1 MKIAGRLFSSGIARR
16 LMVCLIAAALLP
28 LAGSAL
34 LSLDLVTNMLIE
46 QNHARLERYGEDYA
60 NALRDRLLT
69 VEGRLHELSARSDL
83 GAALR
88 DGERA
93 RLQREFK
100 GLAIAEASGKIV
112 QIFGDVDGVP
122 PLDAAQ
128 VERLGRGA
136 TVLATT
142 TGAGGASRV
151 WASAGYE
158 RAGAGSGRIVAEI
171 DPAYLWRRLAEPS
184 THAGICVGDAKGKPL
199 ACAREAPPT
208 APQAFTSPMYEGL
221 ARRETFDRGGAA
233 YLASHH
239 SLPFEPEI
247 AGRGWSVVA
256 TRPVSDVLAPVEEL
270 ESMLFAMS
278 GVAILFVA
286 VLGATQIGRSLRA
299 LNDLREGLRRVGE
312 KDFSARI
319 DARGNDELNG
329 LGPSFNT
336 MAARLGGEF
345 TALLTLSEIDQ
356 AIVSRLDLDRVIET
370 VVMRMRDVVPADFV
384 SIAIVDRNAPA
395 MVRIYTRDQRRDGG
409 LELERC
415 AFTPEDTG
423 VLLAYPD
430 GLWLDRA
437 QAVTPYLAPVAKLGA
452 ASLFVL
458 PVVWQ
463 NDVVGTVVLGFTASA
478 ILSDE
483 ERGRARNL
491 GDRVGVAFATA
502 AKDEQ
507 LYVQANYDT
516 LTALPNRQY
525 FMDQLARRLAQA
537 QRDPRQ
543 FALLVVDLDHF
554 KRINDTQGHEA
565 GDDVL
570 RQTAERLKQCVRE
583 TDTVARL
590 GGDEFTIVLPQ
601 VKSARDSESVAQHII
616 ESMAAPFLV
625 AGKEQFLNA
634 SIGIALYPADGTT
647 AEALLRNADTAMY
660 RAKEGG
666 RGRYVYF
673 EERMNVAALAR
684 VSLERELRRAV
695 ENNEFTLWYQPQ
707 LDLRTGR
714 ISGAEALL
722 RWECPGQEMRTP
734 ADFIHLAEDTGLI
747 EPIGEWVLREAC
759 RQFRAWRGEGIAL
772 PLVAVNVSI
781 RQFRQ
786 PAFVESVGS
795 ILRSTGMAPKCLELE
810 ITEGLLH
817 ETNIAAA
824 TLLEP
829 LHAMGVTF
837 SLDDFG
843 TGYSSLASVKRFPL
857 ATIKIDRTF
866 IADLSADDESGS
878 VAAAV
883 IATAHAL
890 RKRVV
895 AEGVETERQAA
906 ILARLGCDHL
916 QGHFCSRPLDART
929 FARFFVHAEATRKPV
944 LSAKVSAHG

>member
-1 MKIAGRLFSSGIARR
+1 M
-16 LMVCLIAAALLP
+16 
-28 LAGSAL
+28 
-34 LSLDLVTNMLIE
+34 
-46 QNHARLERYGEDYA
+46 
-60 NALRDRLLT
+60 
-69 VEGRLHELSARSDL
+69 
-83 GAALR
+83 
-88 DGERA
+88 
-93 RLQREFK
+93 
-100 GLAIAEASGKIV
+100 
-112 QIFGDVDGVP
+112 
-122 PLDAAQ
+122 
-128 VERLGRGA
+128 
-136 TVLATT
+136 
-142 TGAGGASRV
+142 
-151 WASAGYE
+151 
-158 RAGAGSGRIVAEI
+158 
-171 DPAYLWRRLAEPS
+171 
-184 THAGICVGDAKGKPL
+184 
-199 ACAREAPPT
+199 
-208 APQAFTSPMYEGL
+208 
-221 ARRETFDRGGAA
+221 
-233 YLASHH
+233 
-239 SLPFEPEI
+239 
-247 AGRGWSVVA
+247 
-256 TRPVSDVLAPVEEL
+256 
-270 ESMLFAMS
+270 
-278 GVAILFVA
+278 
-286 VLGATQIGRSLRA
+286 
-299 LNDLREGLRRVGE
+299 GE
-312 KDFSARI
+312 KDFTARV
-319 DARGNDELNG
+319 DARGNDEFDG
-329 LGPSFNT
+329 LATSFNT

-345 TALLTLSEIDQ
+345 TALLTLSDIDQ

-370 VVMRMRDVVPADFV
+370 VVHAHARGRPRRRTSALR
-384 SIAIVDRNAPA
+384 SWIAMPRPWSGS
-395 MVRIYTRDQRRDGG
+395 TRATSAG
-409 LELERC
+409 
-415 AFTPEDTG
+415 TG
-423 VLLAYPD
+423 VSSSSAARSLPRTRTFSSTYPD

-452 ASLFVL
+452 SSLLVL
-458 PVVWQ
+458 PIVWQ
-463 NDVVGTVVLGFTASA
+463 NDVVGTVVLGFAA
-478 ILSDE
+478 AALLSDE

-507 LYVQANYDT
+507 LYFQANYDT

-525 FMDQLARRLAQA
+525 FMDQLARRLTQA

-554 KRINDTQGHEA
+554 KLINDTLGHEA

-601 VKSARDSESVAQHII
+601 IKSARDSESVAQHII

-625 AGKEQFLNA
+625 GGKEEFLNA

-647 AEALLRNADTAMY
+647 AEELLRNADTAMY

-684 VSLERELRRAV
+684 VSLERELRQAV
-695 ENNEFTLWYQPQ
+695 ENDEFSLWYQPQ

-722 RWECPGQEMRTP
+722 RWECPGREMRTP
-734 ADFIHLAEDTGLI
+734 ADFIQLADETGLI

-759 RQFRAWRGEGIAL
+759 RQFRAWQDEGLAL

-786 PAFVESVGS
+786 PALRRDGCGRSC
-795 ILRSTGMAPKCLELE
+795 RSTGMAPQCLELE

-817 ETNIAAA
+817 ESNSAAA
-824 TLLEP
+824 ALLEP

-837 SLDDFG
+837 GLDDFG
-843 TGYSSLASVKRFPL
+843 TGYSSLASIKRFPL
-857 ATIKIDRTF
+857 STIKIDRTF
-866 IADLSADDESGS
+866 VADLGADDESGS
-878 VAAAV
+878 VAAAI

-916 QGHFCSRPLDART
+916 QGHFCSRPLDPRN
-929 FARFFVHAEATRKPV
+929 FAQFFVLAGANRKP
-944 LSAKVSAHG
+944 LLTAKVAARA